1 MTDADLSQFAD
12 VVHEFADELDKINPP
27 AEVADLHKQLVQAMN
42 DLADEFPDVA
52 KKLKATKDPSE
63 AIGLL
68 FGMKAIGELV
78 KLGNDFKAKGYDL
91 KLNG

>member
-1 MTDADLSQFAD
+1 MTDAELSQFTD
-12 VVHEFADELDKINPP
+12 VVHEFADELEKINPP

-63 AIGLL
+63 AI
-68 FGMKAIGELV
+68 AAPV
-78 KLGNDFKAKGYDL
+78 RR
-91 KLNG
+91 